1 MRAVH
6 LHLMVVADGYRTLV
20 THVFPRGDAY
30 LDADSV
36 FGVRDSLVVDVVH
49 QLPGYADTGR
59 PRASPGPWSRIDVDL
74 VLAPATA

>member
-1 MRAVH
+1 
-6 LHLMVVADGYRTLV
+6 MVVADGYRRLV

-49 QLPGYADTGR
+49 QLP
-59 PRASPGPWSRIDVDL
+59 ASPTPDGRELAGPWSRIDVDL